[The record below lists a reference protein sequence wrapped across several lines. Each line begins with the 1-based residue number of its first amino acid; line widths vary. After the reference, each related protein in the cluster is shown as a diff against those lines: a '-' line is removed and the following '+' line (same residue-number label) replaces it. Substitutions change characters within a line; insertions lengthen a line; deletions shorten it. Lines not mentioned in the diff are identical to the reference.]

1 MGVEPDWRLDT
12 DATHRLYAEI
22 KRSRISPS
30 TIVGNEG
37 NTFAGQALRHRAV
50 VPSCRQRQG
59 AIDEGK
65 DDFFWQ
71 SVEFKKVLAGFHA
84 LSRLKGGRYIQTRN
98 LKIPGAPFGAPDDD
112 ARRWMPD

>member
-50 VPSCRQRQG
+50 VPSSRQRQG
-59 AIDEGK
+59 AIDEGM

-84 LSRLKGGRYIQTRN
+84 LSRLKGALYPDPESQNSGCALRR
-98 LKIPGAPFGAPDDD
+98 PG
-112 ARRWMPD
+112 